1 MSVCEMCGKDTSL
14 LTATIESVEMQV
26 CNSCARYGKVKKEIV
41 TRSFIRKKN
50 QTKLDPN
57 EEQEVIG
64 NFSVIIRQER
74 EKRKLSQE
82 EFARFLNERETIVAK
97 WEAGVLRPS
106 LAVARRLQ
114 RKLKVRIVIAS
125 SGSDE
130 MVIKK
135 TPTIATLGDMVK
147 IRKRR

>member
-64 NFSVIIRQER
+64 NFSVIIR
-74 EKRKLSQE
+74 
-82 EFARFLNERETIVAK
+82 
-97 WEAGVLRPS
+97 
-106 LAVARRLQ
+106 
-114 RKLKVRIVIAS
+114 
-125 SGSDE
+125 
-130 MVIKK
+130 
-135 TPTIATLGDMVK
+135 
-147 IRKRR
+147 